1 MKNPVLSESDFFCFN
16 LKISELTFNGYT
28 LLKHIFVTYFRQIIT
43 LKPNLSMKKILF
55 ILTLLIAITSNAQ
68 QNSSPYEWNWVKDG
82 IWLGAGLGG
91 TAYGFTLIQDK
102 EGLTLEEL
110 NSIKKEDIS
119 GINRWA
125 AGYNSESASAISDIP
140 FAISFA
146 APFALLFNDGIN
158 DHTGQ
163 FVGMYFESLA
173 TTAAL
178 FTITAGLV
186 DKSRPYVY
194 DETLD
199 TKKRLRN
206 NGQRSFYSG
215 HVAASAAATFFAA
228 KVYSDFNPDAE
239 GKFFIWAAAAAV
251 PATVGYFRIK
261 AGQHFLTDVLIGYGL
276 GAATGILVPELHKT
290 KDASL
295 KLSPTAGRNFLGDD
309 YTGMAM
315 SYTF

>member
-1 MKNPVLSESDFFCFN
+1 
-16 LKISELTFNGYT
+16 
-28 LLKHIFVTYFRQIIT
+28 
-43 LKPNLSMKKILF
+43 MKKILF
-55 ILTLLIAITSNAQ
+55 ILTLLITISSNAQ
-68 QNSSPYEWNWVKDG
+68 QNNTPYEWNWIKDG

-91 TAYGFTLIQDK
+91 SAYGLMLIQDK
-102 EGLTLEEL
+102 EGITMAEL
-110 NSIKKEDIS
+110 NALDKNDIS
-119 GINRWA
+119 RINRWA
-125 AGYNSESASAISDIP
+125 AGYNSESASSISDIP
-140 FAISFA
+140 FAVSFA
-146 APFALLFNDGIN
+146 APLVLLFNDDIN

-163 FVGMYFESLA
+163 FLGMYLESLS

-178 FTITAGLV
+178 FSITAGLV

-194 DETLD
+194 DENLKMD
-199 TKKRLRN
+199 RRLSN
-206 NGQRSFYSG
+206 SGQRSFYSG
-215 HVAASAAATFFAA
+215 HVAASATATFFAA
-228 KVYSDFNPDAE
+228 KVYSDYNPDAE

-295 KLSPTAGRNFLGDD
+295 RVSPTAGRNFSGDD
-309 YTGMAM
+309 YRGVAM

>member
-1 MKNPVLSESDFFCFN
+1 
-16 LKISELTFNGYT
+16 
-28 LLKHIFVTYFRQIIT
+28 
-43 LKPNLSMKKILF
+43 MKKILF
-55 ILTLLIAITSNAQ
+55 VLTLLLITTSSIAQ
-68 QNSSPYEWNWVKDG
+68 QSTSPYNWNWVRDG
-82 IWLGAGLGG
+82 IWLGAGFGG
-91 TAYGFTLIQDK
+91 SAYGLMLIK
-102 EGLTLEEL
+102 EKDDLTLSEL
-110 NSIKKEDIS
+110 NALDINDIS

-125 AGYNSESASAISDIP
+125 AGNYSEKASSISDIP

-146 APFALLFNDGIN
+146 APLALLFSDDIN

-163 FVGMYFESLA
+163 YVGMYLESLS

-186 DKSRPYVY
+186 NKSRPYVY
-194 DETLD
+194 NEDLD
-199 TKKRLRN
+199 TDKRRSN

-239 GKFFIWAAAAAV
+239 GKFFIWAAAAAL
-251 PATVGYFRIK
+251 PATVGYFRIE
-261 AGQHFLTDVLIGYGL
+261 AGQHFLTDVLIGYGI

-295 KLSPTAGRNFLGDD
+295 RVSPTAGRDFSGDD
-309 YTGMAM
+309 YTGLAL

>member
-1 MKNPVLSESDFFCFN
+1 
-16 LKISELTFNGYT
+16 
-28 LLKHIFVTYFRQIIT
+28 
-43 LKPNLSMKKILF
+43 MKKI
-55 ILTLLIAITSNAQ
+55 ILIITILVAITSNAQ
-68 QNSSPYEWNWVKDG
+68 QSTSPYEWNWVKDG

-91 TAYGFTLIQDK
+91 SAYGLMLIQDK
-102 EGLTLEEL
+102 EDLTMAEL
-110 NSIKKEDIS
+110 NALKKEDIS

-125 AGYNSESASAISDIP
+125 AGYNSESASSVSDIP

-146 APFALLFNDGIN
+146 APLALLFNDGIN

-163 FVGMYFESLA
+163 FLGMYLESLS

-178 FTITAGLV
+178 FSITAGLV

-194 DETLD
+194 DETLN
-199 TKKRLRN
+199 TNRRQSN

-228 KVYSDFNPDAE
+228 KVYSDFNPDTE
-239 GKFFIWAAAAAV
+239 GKFYIWTAAAVV

-295 KLSPTAGRNFLGDD
+295 RVSPTAGRNFLGDD
-309 YTGMAM
+309 YSGIAM